1 MVQHLH
7 MQGAKVLQW
16 GTTNAES
23 EGPIAEYPQMSFAID
38 RALIKY
44 KGQSTELL
52 MMVNSDRVT

>member
-7 MQGAKVLQW
+7 MHGAKVLQW

-23 EGPIAEYPQMSFAID
+23 EEPIAEYPQMSFATD
-38 RALIKY
+38 QALIKY

-52 MMVNSDRVT
+52 MVNSNRVI